1 MTINYNVTGA
11 ERKKLVQT
19 IAEIL
24 ECEAKYLGVPSCA
37 YQIDYFTVDK
47 NGVLSFDDSAD
58 SEEIEQLIEAL
69 CERGFEAE
77 VETEES
83 VIAIAYPMAKLGEEG
98 LTNLKKYVEAK
109 HDLFCEAFGTDELPL
124 EADEEKVSFPWFDG
138 EATPEQVQ
146 AYSTF
151 VCKLCEMMATAKR
164 VTATEKPIDNPKYA
178 MRCICLRIGLI
189 GSEYKEIRKAILAR
203 LSGSSAFKQDPRKE
217 YAPGCDPIPTPENT
231 VAFDVEEAK
240 ERLQDPQVQEEI
252 KAILNGEDEDDEP
265 VIKTEVVAKLT
276 NPEGAICR

>member
-1 MTINYNVTGA
+1 MTINYNVTRA

-24 ECEAKYLGVPSCA
+24 ECDAKYLGVPSCA
-37 YQIDYFTVDK
+37 YRIDYFTVDK
-47 NGVLSFDDSAD
+47 NGALSFDDSAD

-83 VIAIAYPMAKLGEEG
+83 VIAIAYPKDKLGESG
-98 LTNLKKYVEAK
+98 LANLRKYVEAK
-109 HDLFCEAFGTDELPL
+109 HDLFCEAFGTDELPI
-124 EADEEKVSFPWFDG
+124 EVDEEKVSFPWFDG
-138 EATPEQVQ
+138 EATPEQIQ
-146 AYSTF
+146 AYSVF

-189 GSEYKEIRKAILAR
+189 GSEYAQARKELLSK
-203 LSGSSAFKQDPRKE
+203 LSGSSAFKHDIRKD

-231 VAFDVEEAK
+231 VKFDVEEAK
-240 ERLQDPQVQEEI
+240 ERLKDPTVQEEI
-252 KAILNGEDEDDEP
+252 KAILNGEDDEDEP
-265 VIKTEVVAKLT
+265 VIRTEVVAKLA
-276 NPEGAICR
+276 NPEKAVCR